1 MWIPSEQSSRLS
13 LLHLTANAVAAQRPT
28 RRYLNTVRELAIEL
42 EKAVPEYSGIPLSAF
57 FEDNVTDALL
67 TKTMGDEEKLNL
79 GSFASSLAELSEW
92 KAREQE
98 EITNRVRAERDEK
111 MQNLSSRQRALL
123 EVR

>member
-1 MWIPSEQSSRLS
+1 MSWKKLC
-13 LLHLTANAVAAQRPT
+13 
-28 RRYLNTVRELAIEL
+28 LNTQGFLCQL
-42 EKAVPEYSGIPLSAF
+42 F

-111 MQNLSSRQRALL
+111 MQNLISRQRASL